1 MTKLIGKEWIDRF
14 ISQRNVNGLCET
26 LDQVSKPFLNTVS
39 SDVILGFF
47 SFGASWMKAVGR
59 TIGNS
64 LNNRNRYS
72 CLKDLWDDVTDRTKD
87 IMEDDNVKNELAP
100 FGLTSDSMRD
110 YVRLTLALAA
120 KTHQDS
126 EANFKRYDKNGG
138 VLRNDKSARSRW
150 NINNRTY
157 AKQILTEEKIT
168 IKQNNEEKTIS
179 WFDLLGM
186 LDKLRG
192 KMARFINSPEGA
204 ELWAEIVTHIKTE
217 NNENTIK

>member
-47 SFGASWMKAVGR
+47 SFGASWLKAVGR
-59 TIGNS
+59 TIGNI

-72 CLKDLWDDVTDRTKD
+72 CLKDLWDDVTNITKY
-87 IMEDDNVKNELAP
+87 IIQDNKVDEELRS
-100 FGLTSDSMRD
+100 FDLTPDSMRN
-110 YVRLTLALAA
+110 YVRLTLALASR
-120 KTHQDS
+120 THQDS

-138 VLRNDKSARSRW
+138 ILRNDKSARSRW

-157 AKQILTEEKIT
+157 AKQILTGEKIA

-179 WFDLLGM
+179 WFDLLSM

-204 ELWAEIVTHIKTE
+204 ELWAEIVPHIKTE